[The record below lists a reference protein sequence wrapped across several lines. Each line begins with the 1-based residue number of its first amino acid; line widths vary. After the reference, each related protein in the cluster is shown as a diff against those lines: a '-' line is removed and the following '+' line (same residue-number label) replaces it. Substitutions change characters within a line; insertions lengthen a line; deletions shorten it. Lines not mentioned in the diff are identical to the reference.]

1 MQNITKEELFTLI
14 KSAVKSEIDPV
25 AKDVAS
31 LKQDVSELKSD
42 VSELKSDMIIV
53 KSDIAELK
61 SDVSELKSDMIIV
74 KSDIAGLKVE
84 VTNINIKI
92 DTQTETILS
101 SVQEMLEENR
111 LESSDRVEAAMEQ
124 SEDRMSVY
132 GNMYSENRADIK
144 NSISNYGNLDK
155 RVSKLEDLVLI
166 N

>member
-1 MQNITKEELFTLI
+1 
-14 KSAVKSEIDPV
+14 
-25 AKDVAS
+25 
-31 LKQDVSELKSD
+31 
-42 VSELKSDMIIV
+42 
-53 KSDIAELK
+53 
-61 SDVSELKSDMIIV
+61 MIIV

-101 SVQEMLEENR
+101 SIQEMLEENR

-132 GNMYSENRADIK
+132 GNMYSENRVDIK
-144 NSISNYGNLDK
+144 NSISSYGNLEK
-155 RVSKLEDLVLI
+155 RVSKLEELVLT